1 MTPLRI
7 AIVDDEPLA
16 RLRLRRLLAAQP
28 AIAAVHDYDSGQ
40 ALLAAWPSMPADVV
54 FVDVQMPDLD
64 GFAAIERLP
73 PPRPPIVFVTA
84 YAEHAAQAFEIAATD
99 YLLKPVSAGRL
110 AETLRRV
117 RERGTPAAGRV
128 AYPPRVALPIGR
140 RIQLVDVDAIDCVL
154 AQANYVEIRVGTRCF
169 VLRKPLTALEH
180 ELDPARFARVHRS
193 LLVRIAAVS
202 GVEPLASGR
211 FRLRLVGGQVLTTGR
226 SYREQVRRR
235 FGLAPAALAAE
246 TASADRS

>member
-28 AIAAVHDYDSGQ
+28 GIASVNDYDSGE
-40 ALLAAWPSMPADVV
+40 ALLTAWRDMPADVV

-64 GFAAIERLP
+64 GFAAIEQLP
-73 PPRPPIVFVTA
+73 PPRPPVVFVTA
-84 YAEHAAQAFEIAATD
+84 HAEHAAQAFEIAATD
-99 YLLKPVSAGRL
+99 YLVKPVSAERL
-110 AETLRRV
+110 ADSLRRI
-117 RERGTPAAGRV
+117 RERIAPAPGRA

-154 AQANYVEIRVGTRCF
+154 AQANYVEIRVGARCF
-169 VLRKPLTALEH
+169 VLRKPLTVLQQ

-193 LLVRIAAVS
+193 VLVRIAAVT

-211 FRLRLVGGQVLTTGR
+211 FRLQLAGGQVLTTGR
-226 SYREQVRRR
+226 SYREQVRRD
-235 FGLAPAALAAE
+235 FGLAPAAAA
-246 TASADRS
+246 D

>member
-28 AIAAVHDYDSGQ
+28 GIASVNDYDSGE
-40 ALLAAWPSMPADVV
+40 ALLTAWRDMPADVV

-64 GFAAIERLP
+64 GFAAIEQLP
-73 PPRPPIVFVTA
+73 PPRPPVVFVTA
-84 YAEHAAQAFEIAATD
+84 HAEHAVQAFEIAATD
-99 YLLKPVSAGRL
+99 YLVKPVSAERL
-110 AETLRRV
+110 ADSLRRI
-117 RERGTPAAGRV
+117 RERIAPAPGRA

-169 VLRKPLTALEH
+169 VLRKPLTVLQQ

-193 LLVRIAAVS
+193 VLVRIAAVT

-211 FRLRLVGGQVLTTGR
+211 FQLQLAGGQVLTTGR

-235 FGLAPAALAAE
+235 FGLAPA
-246 TASADRS
+246 TVAD

>member
-28 AIAAVHDYDSGQ
+28 GIAAVHDYDSGE
-40 ALLAAWPSMPADVV
+40 ALLTAWRDTPADAV

-64 GFAAIERLP
+64 GFAAIAQLP

-84 YAEHAAQAFEIAATD
+84 HAEHAAQAFEIAATD
-99 YLLKPVSAGRL
+99 YLVKPVSAERL
-110 AETLRRV
+110 ADTLRRI
-117 RERGTPAAGRV
+117 RERDTPAPARA
-128 AYPPRVALPIGR
+128 AYPQRVALPIGR

-169 VLRKPLTALEH
+169 VLRKPLTALQQ

-193 LLVRIAAVS
+193 VLVRIAAVS
-202 GVEPLASGR
+202 GIEPLASGR
-211 FRLRLVGGQVLTTGR
+211 FRLRLADGQMLTTGR
-226 SYREQVRRR
+226 SYRDQVRRT
-235 FGLAPAALAAE
+235 FGLAAAS
-246 TASADRS
+246 SAFDG

>member
-1 MTPLRI
+1 MTPMRI

-28 AIAAVHDYDSGQ
+28 GIASVNDYDSGE
-40 ALLAAWPSMPADVV
+40 ALLTAWRDMPADVV

-64 GFAAIERLP
+64 GFAAIEQLP
-73 PPRPPIVFVTA
+73 PPRPPVVFVTA
-84 YAEHAAQAFEIAATD
+84 HAEHAVQAFEIAATD
-99 YLLKPVSAGRL
+99 YLVKPVSAERL
-110 AETLRRV
+110 ADSLRRI
-117 RERGTPAAGRV
+117 RERIAPAPGRA

-154 AQANYVEIRVGTRCF
+154 AQANYVEIRVGARCF
-169 VLRKPLTALEH
+169 VLRKPLTVLQQ

-193 LLVRIAAVS
+193 VLVRIAAVT

-211 FRLRLVGGQVLTTGR
+211 FRLQLACGQMLTTGR

-235 FGLAPAALAAE
+235 FGLAPAAAA
-246 TASADRS
+246 D